1 MPRTSAAFWAQ
12 DFCMEASSSSELQH
26 GSRATSARDLL
37 ASAEHI
43 KGMPPWRLKL
53 LDSKLAEVIDGL
65 QDRPDSDL
73 SILEQLRLRQEEA
86 LEAMLEIKSK
96 YEEPAP
102 QESGVAECSMS
113 EPAPQESGVVECSM
127 SEPAPQESG
136 VVEGSMSFKSTED
149 LRDHLER
156 NLAREWYRSRNFDQ
170 TPATTGAAK
179 RRREARRRGEAARG
193 HVRGV
198 TLDPDK
204 PSWSQRKTA

>member
-26 GSRATSARDLL
+26 GSLATSARDLL

-43 KGMPPWRLKL
+43 KGMSPWRLRQL
-53 LDSKLAEVIDGL
+53 ERKLAEVIDGL

-86 LEAMLEIKSK
+86 LEALLENMTK

-102 QESGVAECSMS
+102 QESGV
-113 EPAPQESGVVECSM
+113 VEGSM

-136 VVEGSMSFKSTED
+136 VVEGSMSFKSTDD

-156 NLAREWYRSRNFDQ
+156 NLAQEWYRSRNFDQ

-179 RRREARRRGEAARG
+179 RRREARRLGEAARG

-204 PSWSQRKTA
+204 PSWSQRKKQRRLANQRQRAEEGE

>member
-113 EPAPQESGVVECSM
+113 EPAPQESGVVE
-127 SEPAPQESG
+127 
-136 VVEGSMSFKSTED
+136 GSMSFKSTED

-170 TPATTGAAK
+170 TPPTTGAAK

>member
-102 QESGVAECSMS
+102 QESGV
-113 EPAPQESGVVECSM
+113 
-127 SEPAPQESG
+127 
-136 VVEGSMSFKSTED
+136 VEGSMSFKSTED

>member
-26 GSRATSARDLL
+26 GSLATSARDLL

-43 KGMPPWRLKL
+43 KGMSPGRLRL
-53 LDSKLAEVIDGL
+53 LESELAEVIDGL

-73 SILEQLRLRQEEA
+73 SILQQLKQRQEAA
-86 LEAMLEIKSK
+86 LDTMLENMTKNA
-96 YEEPAP
+96 EPAP
-102 QESGVAECSMS
+102 EESGI
-113 EPAPQESGVVECSM
+113 
-127 SEPAPQESG
+127 
-136 VVEGSMSFKSTED
+136 VEGSMSSKGMD
-149 LRDHLER
+149 LAQDHLER
-156 NLAREWYRSRNFDQ
+156 SLAHVWYRSRNFDQ

-179 RRREARRRGEAARG
+179 RRREGRLRGEAARG

-204 PSWSQRKTA
+204 PSWSQLKKQRRLANRQQRAEEGE